1 MVTLAT
7 VSVMVA
13 RLLGPPAPLHVNEY
27 EVVVLTAPVLC
38 VPLTGSGPAHPP
50 EAVHDVALLELQES
64 VAAPPGAMTVELNVR
79 VAVGMTFTTALV
91 SEVPPVPLQ
100 LSEYEVAIAT
110 APVLWLPLRPTE
122 PFQAPLAVQDVVL
135 LEVHVNVELPPAA
148 TTCGDAV
155 KVTVGTG
162 KMVTV
167 VTTGAVTPPGPAQM
181 SEYAVAAVNGPVLW
195 LPLAATVPLQPPE
208 ALHEVALVELHV
220 SMEAF
225 PEATAVGAAASV
237 AVGAGIDATVAVA
250 GGVTPPG
257 PVHTIEYTLVAMIGP
272 VL

>member
-1 MVTLAT
+1 
-7 VSVMVA
+7 
-13 RLLGPPAPLHVNEY
+13 
-27 EVVVLTAPVLC
+27 
-38 VPLTGSGPAHPP
+38 
-50 EAVHDVALLELQES
+50 
-64 VAAPPGAMTVELNVR
+64 MTVELNVR

-122 PFQAPLAVQDVVL
+122 PFQAPLAVQSGVARGPCQCGAAARGK
-135 LEVHVNVELPPAA
+135 LP
-148 TTCGDAV
+148 CGDAV

-181 SEYAVAAVNGPVLW
+181 SEYAVAAVNGPCCGYRWQRLCA
-195 LPLAATVPLQPPE
+195 PAAE

-225 PEATAVGAAASV
+225 PERRRWSRRER
-237 AVGAGIDATVAVA
+237 AVGAGIGRDRRGCRWRDSSWTCD
-250 GGVTPPG
+250 
-257 PVHTIEYTLVAMIGP
+257 TIEYTLVAMIGP
-272 VL
+272 CSECRSRDCAAPIPDAAHEVAWLNSR